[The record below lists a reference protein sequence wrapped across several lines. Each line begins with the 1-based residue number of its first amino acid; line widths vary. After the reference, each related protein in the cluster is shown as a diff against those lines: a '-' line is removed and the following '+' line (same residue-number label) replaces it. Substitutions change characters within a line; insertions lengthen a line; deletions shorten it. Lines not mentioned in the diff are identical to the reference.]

1 MLLADALCEWYHRHM
16 ETVKKRKKNLFF
28 DCPAAH
34 IAAVIS
40 ALVII
45 AHLALRSDTELM
57 AKLSETVVRPSHRVL
72 AVFWSHI
79 GFSAAECL
87 IALFAVSVIAYIV
100 YKLIR
105 IVRGRDRLRQAY
117 SALMTLIAAG
127 LFVYALFCVLWGV
140 SYYGDDFETMSGI
153 KAEKIST
160 QQLETVTRYFAARLN
175 EYGEAVRKDENGLYA
190 VTADELIEK
199 SPEVFSVTE
208 KRFACLE
215 GPDIAVKGV
224 HFSRVMS
231 YLDFTGFFF
240 PFTAE
245 ANVNTDCPTSS
256 LAATIA
262 HELSHQRGVAKEQE
276 ANFTAVMACLDYGD
290 IDYCY
295 SACRLAYIHLGNALY
310 GEDREAWAEIYGDL
324 SDFVKRDLK
333 AESEYWRQFETPV
346 QTVSNA
352 VYEGFLQS
360 YNQELGLKSYGACV
374 DLLVCYYEAQAAAYF
389 ENIENE

>member
-1 MLLADALCEWYHRHM
+1 MLLAEALCEWYHMRM
-16 ETVKKRKKNLFF
+16 ETVKKRKKNLFLV
-28 DCPAAH
+28 CPAAH
-34 IAAVIS
+34 IAAIIS
-40 ALVII
+40 AAVIL
-45 AHLALRSDTELM
+45 AHLALRSDSELM
-57 AKLSETVVRPSHRVL
+57 AKLSETVVRPAHRAL
-72 AVFWSHI
+72 AVFWSNI

-87 IALFAVSVIAYIV
+87 IALFAVSVIAYIL

-105 IVRGRDRLRQAY
+105 IVRGGDRLRQAY

-140 SYYGDDFETMSGI
+140 YYYGDDFETMSGI

-310 GEDREAWAEIYGDL
+310 GADREAWAEIYDDL

-333 AESEYWRQFETPV
+333 AESEYWKQFETPV

-352 VYEGFLQS
+352 VYEGFLHS
-360 YNQELGLKSYGACV
+360 YDQTLGLKSYGACV

-389 ENIENE
+389 EKIENE

>member
-1 MLLADALCEWYHRHM
+1 MCEWYHMHM
-16 ETVKKRKKNLFF
+16 ETVKKRKKNIFLV
-28 DCPAAH
+28 CPAAH
-34 IAAVIS
+34 IAAIISTAVI
-40 ALVII
+40 V
-45 AHLALRSDTELM
+45 AHLALRHNRGLM
-57 AKLSETVVRPSHRVL
+57 AKLSETVVRPAHRAL
-72 AVFWSHI
+72 ALFWSHI

-87 IALFAVSVIAYIV
+87 IALFAVTMIAYII
-100 YKLIR
+100 YKLIL
-105 IVRGRDRLRQAY
+105 IVRGGDRLRQAY
-117 SALMTLIAAG
+117 SALMTLAAAG
-127 LFVYALFCVLWGV
+127 LSVYALFCVLWGV
-140 SYYGDDFETMSGI
+140 YYYGDDFETMSGI
-153 KAEKIST
+153 RAEKIST
-160 QQLETVTRYFAARLN
+160 QQLELVTRYFAARLN
-175 EYGEAVRKDENGLYA
+175 EYGESVRKDENGLYA

-208 KRFACLE
+208 GRFACLE

-224 HFSRVMS
+224 CFSRVMS

-290 IDYCY
+290 TDYCY

-310 GEDREAWAEIYGDL
+310 GEDREAWAEIYSGL
-324 SDFVKRDLK
+324 SDFVKRDFK
-333 AESEYWRQFETPV
+333 MESEYWKQFETPV

-360 YNQELGLKSYGACV
+360 YDQELGLKSYGACV
-374 DLLVCYYEAQAAAYF
+374 DLLVNYYEAQAAEYL
-389 ENIENE
+389 ENIEIK